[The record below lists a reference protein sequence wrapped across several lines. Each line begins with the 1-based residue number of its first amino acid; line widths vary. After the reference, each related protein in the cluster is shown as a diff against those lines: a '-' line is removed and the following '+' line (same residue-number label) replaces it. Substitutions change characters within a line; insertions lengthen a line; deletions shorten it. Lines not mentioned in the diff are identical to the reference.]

1 MFFDL
6 FLIFLIN
13 RINCGCEGLDSDEC
27 KANPNC
33 QYLPEP
39 LNQRC
44 VNIPCDVRCL
54 TCDNDNRSLCLS
66 CKNGYYLDKNDES
79 LTYQRCVRNDVQCD
93 TKCEACD
100 SYGSCIK
107 CKLGYGK
114 AKNGTCQKCIKDHC
128 FDCGFD
134 YELCSDCEVGYGYDT
149 DKFSDT
155 YHECIKCESPNCE
168 SCKSSEECTVCT
180 DYHGMDKDK
189 NSQTYGQCIQ
199 CKDRYCDVC
208 QEDADE
214 CFSCKEGYGVDYSN
228 RDNPTFKTCIPCNDL
243 NCINCGLN
251 ANNCDECKEGYTF
264 YNKKCLE
271 IKCNEHCED
280 CSTDENTCNR
290 CQIGYG
296 RKWFSSDNGIPECI
310 KCSNEDIDLCYDAKQ
325 FIDDYCLCFKCIDG
339 YYVGSFDEWDPRWG
353 KCYKCDVPNCKK
365 CDTHSS
371 YCDECMDGFGLDIF
385 VNTENYGKCIPCQK
399 ENCKS
404 CSTQYTQCDICK
416 DGFDFDNDG
425 SCVQNK
431 DENDPNDGNNDGNDD
446 GNSGGKGK
454 GMSKTTLIIIIVV
467 VAVVVVAL
475 VVFLSVFL
483 VLRKKRKNLEKSS
496 NEGNVENN

>member
-1 MFFDL
+1 M
-6 FLIFLIN
+6 
-13 RINCGCEGLDSDEC
+13 
-27 KANPNC
+27 
-33 QYLPEP
+33 
-39 LNQRC
+39 
-44 VNIPCDVRCL
+44 
-54 TCDNDNRSLCLS
+54 
-66 CKNGYYLDKNDES
+66 KN
-79 LTYQRCVRNDVQCD
+79 
-93 TKCEACD
+93 
-100 SYGSCIK
+100 
-107 CKLGYGK
+107 
-114 AKNGTCQKCIKDHC
+114 
-128 FDCGFD
+128 
-134 YELCSDCEVGYGYDT
+134 
-149 DKFSDT
+149 
-155 YHECIKCESPNCE
+155 
-168 SCKSSEECTVCT
+168 
-180 DYHGMDKDK
+180 
-189 NSQTYGQCIQ
+189 
-199 CKDRYCDVC
+199 
-208 QEDADE
+208 
-214 CFSCKEGYGVDYSN
+214 
-228 RDNPTFKTCIPCNDL
+228 
-243 NCINCGLN
+243 
-251 ANNCDECKEGYTF
+251 
-264 YNKKCLE
+264 
-271 IKCNEHCED
+271 CED

-296 RKWFSSDNGIPECI
+296 RKWLSYDNGIPECI

-325 FIDDYCLCFKCIDG
+325 LRDDYCLCFKCIDG

-353 KCYKCDVPNCKK
+353 ICYKCDVPNCKK

-431 DENDPNDGNNDGNDD
+431 DENDPNDGNDD